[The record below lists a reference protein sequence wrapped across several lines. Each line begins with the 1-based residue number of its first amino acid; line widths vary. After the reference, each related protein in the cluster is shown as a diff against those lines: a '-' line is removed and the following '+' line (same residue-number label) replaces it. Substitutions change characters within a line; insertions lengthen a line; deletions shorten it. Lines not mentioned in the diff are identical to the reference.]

1 MQTGAGAGAGT
12 EAGAATGLTSSAP
25 VASPPSPVAV
35 SVVVVACRKEVRR
48 AKMKNEVRPAFSR
61 TL

>member
-1 MQTGAGAGAGT
+1 MQTGAGT

-35 SVVVVACRKEVRR
+35 VVVACRKEVRR